1 MYGTPI
7 LYSCPVYHDRVSK
20 ALVTESKLRAP
31 TRGASVSSLV
41 WSFDVWPPT
50 GSYFGRARRLA
61 PAPSPLVAGLF
72 SPGPW
77 VCFVFF
83 FPFFFLVR
91 GMARFKVELESVGN
105 HVGSRRLFATLEFF
119 TQVAAGVLERV
130 LPVLSDFNP
139 PSQIISIPIQTIIW
153 AW

>member
-1 MYGTPI
+1 MSAGRGLTYTPARGAGQIPEGSNASTI

-77 VCFVFF
+77 VCFVFV

-105 HVGSRRLFATLEFF
+105 HVGSRRVSPFSLYDTS
-119 TQVAAGVLERV
+119 R
-130 LPVLSDFNP
+130 S
-139 PSQIISIPIQTIIW
+139 W
-153 AW
+153 

>member
-1 MYGTPI
+1 MW
-7 LYSCPVYHDRVSK
+7 S
-20 ALVTESKLRAP
+20 LRLGHLKVLAWEGAAP
-31 TRGASVSSLV
+31 CAS
-41 WSFDVWPPT
+41 
-50 GSYFGRARRLA
+50 
-61 PAPSPLVAGLF
+61 PSPLVAGLF

-77 VCFVFF
+77 VCFVFV

-139 PSQIISIPIQTIIW
+139 PSQIFLSQF
-153 AW
+153 